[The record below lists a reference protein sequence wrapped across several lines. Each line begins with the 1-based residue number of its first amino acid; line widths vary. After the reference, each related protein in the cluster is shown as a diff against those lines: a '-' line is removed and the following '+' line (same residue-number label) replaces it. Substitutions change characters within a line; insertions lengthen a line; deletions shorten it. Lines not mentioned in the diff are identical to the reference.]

1 MNPPRLVGL
10 FRWTPEGED
19 KAGLERTETH
29 AVDSNGRIWSL
40 QRQWGDVAGP
50 GTWTA
55 GPWRWALI
63 AAAAFFEPELA

>member
-1 MNPPRLVGL
+1 MNPPRIVGL
-10 FRWTPEGED
+10 FERVPDGGLPI
-19 KAGLERTETH
+19 GLERTETH
-29 AVDSNGRIWSL
+29 AVDSDGRIWNL

-63 AAAAFFEPELA
+63 AAAAFEEA